1 MSFLAAAF
9 GSLMQMMLPM
19 QLTDRE
25 SAMRT
30 SGVAGEKRESIER
43 ISFTMYAG

>member
-25 SAMRT
+25 M
-30 SGVAGEKRESIER
+30 
-43 ISFTMYAG
+43 MYAGPRDMARDKAQV